1 MAFVTVWAIV
11 VLFLGIFAYVPVA
24 KAWNHALKGTSHTSL
39 AAQAIPNFLSVAAD
53 FIILLLPGLI
63 LFRLHLTVG
72 RKVGLMALFCVGI
85 L

>member
-1 MAFVTVWAIV
+1 MAFVTVWAIA
-11 VLFLGIFAYVPVA
+11 VLFLGIFACIPVA
-24 KAWNHALKGTSHTSL
+24 RAWNRALKGTCILSL

-72 RKVGLMALFCVGI
+72 RKIGLMALFCVGF